1 MKKGSNKKGRHHR
14 GNDDDGDDDDV
25 EDPTMTIEAG
35 GGGYEG
41 NDDTSQDNN
50 ENRCDD
56 DDEKE
61 KDDDTDD
68 PLATPL
74 EVFSFMPDLKTKIYF
89 GLGVVCASISG
100 MIFPALAFLF
110 SNSFA
115 DLSGDNTG
123 DSFLKT
129 IRELAYSFMILG

>member
-1 MKKGSNKKGRHHR
+1 
-14 GNDDDGDDDDV
+14 
-25 EDPTMTIEAG
+25 
-35 GGGYEG
+35 
-41 NDDTSQDNN
+41 
-50 ENRCDD
+50 
-56 DDEKE
+56 
-61 KDDDTDD
+61 
-68 PLATPL
+68 
-74 EVFSFMPDLKTKIYF
+74 MPDVKTKVYF

-115 DLSGDNTG
+115 DLSGDNTAG